1 VNSSLATIG
10 ITCYNAETTIARAIN
25 SALSQSWRN
34 LEIVVVDD
42 CSTDRSV
49 ALVEN
54 TIAGRPTARLIRHDV
69 NRGPAA
75 ARNTILREAT
85 GEFVAFFDDDDES
98 LPERVETQIR
108 HLEGYERTVGA
119 TLVACVASGIRR
131 YPNGYTQELPAI
143 GSRGHAPQGPGF
155 ADYLLYFHRRRDW
168 DYGGGVPARALL
180 ARRSTFLAVGA
191 FDSRLRR
198 VEDNDLAIRLALAGA
213 HFTGPAAPLYVQYAT
228 TAPDKSPDKNLEA
241 EQAVVRKYRGYLE
254 RKGRYYYAL
263 HWHKLR
269 YWHFMRRYDR
279 LIIEFLRIFLRHP
292 IVATK
297 HILATGPRR
306 LAHEWRMTRK
316 PAR

>member
-1 VNSSLATIG
+1 MNSPLATIG
-10 ITCYNAETTIARAIN
+10 ITCFNAETTIARAIS
-25 SALSQSWRN
+25 SAFRQSWPN
-34 LEIVVVDD
+34 LEIIVVDD

-49 ALVEN
+49 AIVESA
-54 TIAGRPTARLIRHDV
+54 ILGRPTARLIRHGV
-69 NRGPAA
+69 NQGPAA
-75 ARNTILREAT
+75 TRNTILSEAT

-98 LPERVETQIR
+98 LRERVEGQIR

-119 TLVACVASGIRR
+119 ALVTCVASGIRR

-143 GSRGHAPQGPGF
+143 GSRGQVPQGPGF

-168 DYGGGVPARALL
+168 DYGGGAPARALL

-198 VEDNDLAIRLALAGA
+198 VEDNDLAIRLAIAGA

-228 TAPDKSPDKNLEA
+228 TAADKSPDKNLEA
-241 EQAVVRKYRGYLE
+241 EQAVVRKHRRYLE

-269 YWHFMRRYDR
+269 YWHFTRRFDM

-292 IVATK
+292 ITATR

-306 LAHEWRMTRK
+306 LVHEWRMTRK
-316 PAR
+316 PTR